1 MARRLKEQKRFQETE
16 DLLRWAV
23 DGLRTEIGEQKVAA
37 RQVFFMCFFLMGE
50 TTVNGRFDGN
60 FTVINSY
67 VNSFMMVDHG

>member
-37 RQVFFMCFFLMGE
+37 RPGFFPMGIFPIFHGRIM
-50 TTVNGRFDGN
+50 NGSVDGN
-60 FTVINSY
+60 FRRVFHIST
-67 VNSFMMVDHG
+67 MVDNG